1 MKNERCGF
9 MGKDINPFAQT
20 TIKIEEANISKV
32 GKSWNQFVT
41 FFPYYRLYYILDG
54 HARMVLQNGE
64 LDLRPGKIYFIP
76 AFSVM
81 DAKCEESLEHIWFH
95 FRLDLTTANYLTILK
110 PSYTAPEL
118 PNDED
123 IFREIV
129 TTFTQ
134 PEHDS
139 PASRL
144 KADGLCRYLL
154 SRFLYSSE
162 HAENLRDAARFIPV
176 LQYIDDHIAQP
187 ISNAELAAIMYLST
201 TYFANLFAKQFGMPP
216 RQYVLNKRI
225 STAAAMLLENDMS
238 AKEIAFALG
247 FENESYF
254 NRLFRKLTGM
264 PPNAYRKLSAPP
276 KKDHIAPPPSKKKET
291 KNHP

>member
-1 MKNERCGF
+1 MKNERYGF

-32 GKSWNQFVT
+32 DKSWNQFVA
-41 FFPYYRLYYILDG
+41 FFPYYRLYYILSG
-54 HARMVLQNGE
+54 HAKLVLQNGE
-64 LDLRPGKIYFIP
+64 LDLHPGKIYFIP

-81 DAKCEESLEHIWFH
+81 DATCETSLEHIWFH

-110 PSYTAPEL
+110 PSCTAPAL
-118 PNDED
+118 PSDEGVFRD
-123 IFREIV
+123 IV
-129 TTFTQ
+129 STFTES
-134 PEHDS
+134 EHES

-144 KADGLCRYLL
+144 KIDGLCRYLL

-162 HAENLRDAARFIPV
+162 HADNLREAARFIPV
-176 LQYIDDHIAQP
+176 LQYIDDHIAEP
-187 ISNAELAAIMYLST
+187 ISNAELAAIMFLST
-201 TYFANLFAKQFGMPP
+201 TYFSNLFTKQFGMPP

-238 AKEIAFALG
+238 AKEIAFSLG

-264 PPNAYRKLSAPP
+264 PPNAYRKLTGPR
-276 KKDHIAPPPSKKKET
+276 KKTVYPPPLA
-291 KNHP
+291 